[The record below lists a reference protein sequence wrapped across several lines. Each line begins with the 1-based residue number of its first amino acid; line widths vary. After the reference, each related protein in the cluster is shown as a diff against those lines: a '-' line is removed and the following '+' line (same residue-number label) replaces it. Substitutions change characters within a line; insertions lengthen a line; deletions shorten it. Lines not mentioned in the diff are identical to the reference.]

1 MSSAYNLQLVHTRE
15 GSGNGEGVSCDFY
28 FITDVAPLYQS
39 ERTSV
44 TGSDEVEHV
53 PS

>member
-28 FITDVAPLYQS
+28 FITDVVTLHQS
-39 ERTSV
+39 KLTSV
-44 TGSDEVEHV
+44 AWGDEVERI
-53 PS
+53 SL